1 MPGPPREV
9 MTTPPNRWRLFVGL
23 LALIAVWQLMSYGLA
38 LLRPPTPPTWL
49 SNPAIFADARATT
62 FGPRTADVTIYLLSG
77 YACPNCRAMHVD
89 LRKLVAEDGNVRIVC
104 RDWPI
109 LGDRSVRATRF
120 AIATGN
126 AHARFDDELMR
137 RGGPLYDASLRGA
150 AARAG
155 IDLSNLEANTVRNA
169 ADIDDLIADTRL
181 KANALG
187 LNGTPVLIV
196 GPYLVIGRQTL
207 AQLRDLVGEA
217 RAAR

>member
-1 MPGPPREV
+1 
-9 MTTPPNRWRLFVGL
+9 MTKPPNRWRLFAGL
-23 LALIAVWQLMSYGLA
+23 LALIVVWQLMGYGLA
-38 LLRPPTPPTWL
+38 LLRPPTPPTRF
-49 SNPAIFADARATT
+49 SNPAIFANARAPTL
-62 FGPRTADVTIYLLSG
+62 GPHTADVTIYLLSD
-77 YACPNCRAMHVD
+77 YACPNCRAMHAD
-89 LRKLVAEDGNVRIVC
+89 LRKLVAEDGNVRIVY

-109 LGDRSVRATRF
+109 LGENSVRAARL
-120 AIATGN
+120 AIAAGE

-137 RGGPLYDASLRGA
+137 RGGPLDDASLRGA

-155 IDLSNLEANTVRNA
+155 IDWSSLKASTVGNA

-196 GPYLVIGRQTL
+196 GPYLVIGRKTL
-207 AQLRDLVGEA
+207 AQLQDLVGEA